1 MSSEINYMHIM
12 STITICA
19 NEILSVINPLWTFEM
34 GGIILAMNKCW
45 HDSMVM
51 GAVVNGQSFHMY
63 RLDKGQFNAE
73 HKTFVRF
80 LVLQTY
86 YCYCYVLK
94 NLFNTD
100 YILNYA

>member
-1 MSSEINYMHIM
+1 
-12 STITICA
+12 
-19 NEILSVINPLWTFEM
+19 
-34 GGIILAMNKCW
+34 
-45 HDSMVM
+45 MVM

-63 RLDKGQFNAE
+63 RLDKGQFSAE

-86 YCYCYVLK
+86 CCYCYVLK

-100 YILNYA
+100 YILNYAWYNLQFCTVVTIVNADLQTIFHA